1 MRSLNN
7 KPDLKKDQCEAL
19 TENLL
24 IEILLIFQFLC
35 GNLVFK

>member
-19 TENLL
+19 TEN
-24 IEILLIFQFLC
+24 ETMFL
-35 GNLVFK
+35 NEHTQLKK